1 MVVLKDAGWQKQGV
15 FTDNATLTKAK
26 QERRA
31 DLKWMY
37 VQFSAG

>member
-1 MVVLKDAGWQKQGV
+1 VVALKHPGWQKQGV

-31 DLKWMY
+31 GLKSMY

>member
-1 MVVLKDAGWQKQGV
+1 MVVLKHPGWQKQGL

-26 QERRA
+26 QERKSR
-31 DLKWMY
+31 LKSMY